1 MTVYLYITEG
11 PLKGFKIRTK
21 NGLTLGGS
29 RSHVNL
35 KDQYASDLHARI
47 LIDDNNNFYIKD
59 EGSETGTYY
68 DGKRINRSR
77 LMNGSEIKIGRT
89 LFQVNYQKDSVDMP
103 VNTDFWTELIK
114 NKYQNVSQ
122 KLDDKPIKLQSM
134 IPIVKLQF
142 IKGLQL
148 ETEWHLGY
156 GPRVIGSEST
166 DLKIMEKNAPAICF
180 ELIPTDKGILFQTD
194 HKKIVQING
203 ESRKQHTLKQDDLI
217 TIYDSQIKVSL
228 IQ

>member
-35 KDQYASDLHARI
+35 KDQYASAIHARI
-47 LIDDNNNFYIKD
+47 LMDEDNKFYIKD
-59 EGSETGTYY
+59 EGSETGTYF
-68 DGKRINRSR
+68 DGKRINRS
-77 LMNGSEIKIGRT
+77 LLKSGSEIKIGRT
-89 LFQVNYQKDSVDMP
+89 LFQVNYQKDSVDIP
-103 VNTDFWTELIK
+103 KNTDFWTELIK

-122 KLDDKPIKLQSM
+122 KPDDKPITLQSM

-142 IKGLQL
+142 TKGLQL

-166 DLKIMEKNAPAICF
+166 DLKIMEENAPAICF

-194 HKKIVQING
+194 HKKIVQVNG
-203 ESRKQHTLKQDDLI
+203 KPLKQHILEQDDHI
-217 TIYDSQIKVSL
+217 TIYESKIKVSL